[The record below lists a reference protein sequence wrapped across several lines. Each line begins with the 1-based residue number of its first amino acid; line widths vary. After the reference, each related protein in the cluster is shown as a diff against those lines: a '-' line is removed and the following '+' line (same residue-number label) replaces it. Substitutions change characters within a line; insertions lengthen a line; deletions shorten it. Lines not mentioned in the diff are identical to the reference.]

1 MINFDYAKDFVKF
14 FGHPKAHE
22 ASGARHPV
30 QMNDSANTLTAE
42 QKQRAHDGL
51 ASLPFARLMGME
63 LVDIR
68 PNEAVI
74 KIEMRDDLRQ
84 PSGVLHGGVTATL
97 IDTAMAF
104 AVRTRLEDH
113 EFTATIDL
121 TVHYLRP
128 HTAGT
133 LSCTARVVRAGK
145 RVLTISADAHNEE
158 GKLIAT
164 ALSTYTRV

>member
-1 MINFDYAKDFVKF
+1 M
-14 FGHPKAHE
+14 
-22 ASGARHPV
+22 
-30 QMNDSANTLTAE
+30 DSIE
-42 QKQRAHDGL
+42 DRKQRAANALHN
-51 ASLPFARLMGME
+51 LPFAKLMGMR

-74 KIEMRDDLRQ
+74 SVEMRDDLQQ

-104 AVRTRLEDH
+104 AVRTHLEDH

-128 HTAGT
+128 HTKGT
-133 LSCTARVVRAGK
+133 ATCTAKVVRAGK
-145 RVLTISADAHNEE
+145 RIFTVSAEVENEE

-164 ALSTYTRV
+164 GLSTYTRG

>member
-1 MINFDYAKDFVKF
+1 MKDARLTPEITEEHKQ
-14 FGHPKAHE
+14 KAADE
-22 ASGARHPV
+22 
-30 QMNDSANTLTAE
+30 L
-42 QKQRAHDGL
+42 HD
-51 ASLPFARLMGME
+51 LPFARLIGMR

-68 PNEAVI
+68 PDEATIAVDI
-74 KIEMRDDLRQ
+74 RDDLRQ

-104 AVRTRLEDH
+104 AVKTRLAPE

-133 LSCTARVVRAGK
+133 ASCTAKIVRGGK
-145 RVLTISADAHNEE
+145 RIFTVSADVMNEE

-164 ALSTYTRV
+164 GISTYTRV

>member
-1 MINFDYAKDFVKF
+1 
-14 FGHPKAHE
+14 
-22 ASGARHPV
+22 
-30 QMNDSANTLTAE
+30 MNDSSEITEERKKYAA
-42 QKQRAHDGL
+42 
-51 ASLPFARLMGME
+51 ASLHNLPFAKLIGME
-63 LVDIR
+63 LVEIR

-104 AVRTRLEDH
+104 AVRTHLEDQ
-113 EFTATIDL
+113 EMTATIDL

-128 HTAGT
+128 HISGT
-133 LSCTARVVRAGK
+133 FTCTAKVVRAGK
-145 RVLTISADAHNEE
+145 RIFTVSADVENEE

-164 ALSTYTRV
+164 GLSTYTRI